1 MSGRKARPEV
11 REVTAMELAGAQV
24 NADEQSSGERRGTSE
39 QASLRFQTKG
49 SPIMEDAQPRRPPGA
64 QEPICPAVPSPIPAL
79 ESAPPSSPGGGGTR
93 WHRLLRGGGPK
104 SPQQLVEGNA
114 QLWEGGQRIQCGGRP
129 EPHASLPAHPP
140 QGCTAP
146 PPQPLAPQ
154 APAQGPEVRGRPP
167 LVVCLEGRGERGE
180 AHSGPGG
187 GPDRELHHSCLRV
200 FQP

>member
-1 MSGRKARPEV
+1 MPMNGAVGRGEERRVSGLRSALSDKR
-11 REVTAMELAGAQV
+11 LSH
-24 NADEQSSGERRGTSE
+24 NGERPA
-39 QASLRFQTKG
+39 QA
-49 SPIMEDAQPRRPPGA
+49 APGA

-79 ESAPPSSPGGGGTR
+79 GSAPPSSPGGGGTR
-93 WHRLLRGGGPK
+93 WHRLLRGGPR

-114 QLWEGGQRIQCGGRP
+114 QLWEGGQRIQCGGRL

-167 LVVCLEGRGERGE
+167 LVVCLEGRGRGE
-180 AHSGPGG
+180 KPAVGLAEGLTGSSTT
-187 GPDRELHHSCLRV
+187 LA
-200 FQP
+200 